1 MALFFIKYI
10 DLKDNRINVLH
21 ILYFLFRSD
30 MPDVVKQSREFS
42 ITKEEEEEDMKV
54 VLYNII
60 SFVIMIGTMIFTKNS
75 PAVLMDIIGSA
86 VKTLFPVADYMEM
99 TIDEGN
105 VALVYVG
112 ILSEW
117 FISFVNLLFT
127 DEDEK
132 IFVWTGNT
140 FLVLSISMLS
150 AEMVGEKGGNLIGF
164 LQLLF
169 IGYMLIAVVYGFFG
183 HGMNGKSFV
192 FTLKMVYM
200 NPIFIGFFLSLLR
213 WALPLIF
220 MMLPMLLLA
229 IIPINIIQTIGVIII
244 VFLGYFFKQFSDKLM
259 DKIDYD
265 GTAKLIRFICSDG
278 YNCSRNITHNRIY
291 TSICKLIF

>member
-265 GTAKLIRFICSDG
+265 GTAKLIRFIAAMVIIVAEILLITG
-278 YNCSRNITHNRIY
+278 YTLPSA
-291 TSICKLIF
+291 S

>member
-1 MALFFIKYI
+1 
-10 DLKDNRINVLH
+10 
-21 ILYFLFRSD
+21 

-244 VFLGYFFKQFSDKLM
+244 VFWGYFFKQFSDKLM

-265 GTAKLIRFICSDG
+265 GTAKLIRFIAAMVIIIAEILLITG
-278 YNCSRNITHNRIY
+278 YTLPSA
-291 TSICKLIF
+291 S

>member
-244 VFLGYFFKQFSDKLM
+244 VFWGYFFKQFSDKLM

-265 GTAKLIRFICSDG
+265 GTAKLIRFIAAMVIIIAEILLITG
-278 YNCSRNITHNRIY
+278 YTLPSA
-291 TSICKLIF
+291 S

>member
-1 MALFFIKYI
+1 
-10 DLKDNRINVLH
+10 
-21 ILYFLFRSD
+21 
-30 MPDVVKQSREFS
+30 
-42 ITKEEEEEDMKV
+42 
-54 VLYNII
+54 
-60 SFVIMIGTMIFTKNS
+60 
-75 PAVLMDIIGSA
+75 
-86 VKTLFPVADYMEM
+86 
-99 TIDEGN
+99 
-105 VALVYVG
+105 
-112 ILSEW
+112 
-117 FISFVNLLFT
+117 
-127 DEDEK
+127 
-132 IFVWTGNT
+132 
-140 FLVLSISMLS
+140 
-150 AEMVGEKGGNLIGF
+150 MVGEKGGNLIGF

-265 GTAKLIRFICSDG
+265 GTAKLIRFIAAMVIIVAEILLITG
-278 YNCSRNITHNRIY
+278 YTLPSA
-291 TSICKLIF
+291 S